1 MSRRKSAKYPL
12 TAFFIFQLTNTPIKK
27 IINSDIISTKATE
40 KNQNVANI
48 MNKYDWPGNVR
59 QLQNVVK
66 RLGLTSR
73 EHEISLT
80 EVEQSLEN
88 QPEMQGSFSQEG
100 SEKIGITD

>member
-1 MSRRKSAKYPL
+1 MR
-12 TAFFIFQLTNTPIKK
+12 
-27 IINSDIISTKATE
+27 
-40 KNQNVANI
+40 
-48 MNKYDWPGNVR
+48 WPGNVR

-88 QPEMQGSFSQEG
+88 QPEMQGSFGNAGAEKMSNDIEEMENMLKDYHQFAKTQSKEIT
-100 SEKIGITD
+100 SEIKLSVK